1 MRAVI
6 DRFEGDVAV
15 LELDD
20 GRSFA
25 DVDRSMLPE
34 GVREGDAL
42 VGEKGAWLVDE
53 RTTRENL
60 AANKALMDE
69 LFRD

>member
-20 GRSFA
+20 GESFA
-25 DVDRSMLPE
+25 DADRSTLPE
-34 GVREGDAL
+34 GAREGDAL
-42 VGEKGAWLVDE
+42 VGEDA
-53 RTTRENL
+53 TRENL
-60 AANKALMDE
+60 AANERLMDE

>member
-20 GRSFA
+20 GESFA
-25 DVDRSMLPE
+25 DVDRSTLPE
-34 GVREGDAL
+34 GAREGDAL
-42 VGEKGAWLVDE
+42 IGEKGAWLVDDDA
-53 RTTRENL
+53 TRENL
-60 AANKALMDE
+60 AANERLMDV

>member
-20 GRSFA
+20 GESFA
-25 DVDRSMLPE
+25 DVDRSTLPE
-34 GVREGDAL
+34 GARGRRPGWREGRVA
-42 VGEKGAWLVDE
+42 
-53 RTTRENL
+53 RR
-60 AANKALMDE
+60 
-69 LFRD
+69 

>member
-20 GRSFA
+20 GESFA
-25 DVDRSMLPE
+25 AVDRSSLPE
-34 GVREGDAL
+34 GAREGDAL
-42 VGEKGAWLVDE
+42 LGEKGAGLGDE
-53 RTTRENL
+53 DAPRENH
-60 AANKALMDE
+60 AANERLMDV

>member
-20 GRSFA
+20 GESFA
-25 DVDRSMLPE
+25 HVDPTTLPE
-34 GVREGDAL
+34 GAREGDAL
-42 VGEKGAWLVDE
+42 IGEKGAWLVDE
-53 RTTRENL
+53 DATRENL
-60 AANKALMDE
+60 AANERLMDV

>member
-1 MRAVI
+1 ML

-20 GRSFA
+20 GESFA
-25 DVDRSMLPE
+25 DVDRSTLPE
-34 GVREGDAL
+34 GAREGDAL
-42 VGEKGAWLVDE
+42 IGEKGAWLVDE
-53 RTTRENL
+53 DATRENL
-60 AANKALMDE
+60 AANERLMDV

>member
-6 DRFEGDVAV
+6 DRFEGNVAV
-15 LELDD
+15 LELND
-20 GRSFA
+20 GESFA
-25 DVDRSMLPE
+25 DVDRSTLPE
-34 GVREGDAL
+34 GAHEGDAL

-53 RTTRENL
+53 DATRENL
-60 AANKALMDE
+60 AANERLMDE

>member
-6 DRFEGDVAV
+6 DRFESDVAV

-20 GRSFA
+20 GESFA
-25 DVDRSMLPE
+25 DVDRSTLPE
-34 GVREGDAL
+34 GAREGDAL
-42 VGEKGAWLVDE
+42 IGEKGAWLVDE
-53 RTTRENL
+53 DATRENL
-60 AANKALMDE
+60 AANERLMDV

>member
-20 GRSFA
+20 GESFA
-25 DVDRSMLPE
+25 DVDRSTLPE
-34 GVREGDAL
+34 GAREGDAL

-53 RTTRENL
+53 DATRENL
-60 AANKALMDE
+60 AANERLMNE

>member
-6 DRFEGDVAV
+6 DRFE
-15 LELDD
+15 
-20 GRSFA
+20 
-25 DVDRSMLPE
+25 
-34 GVREGDAL
+34 

-53 RTTRENL
+53 DATRENL
-60 AANKALMDE
+60 AANERLMDE

>member
-20 GRSFA
+20 GKSFA

-34 GVREGDAL
+34 GARARATPWLARRAL
-42 VGEKGAWLVDE
+42 GSSTNARPG
-53 RTTRENL
+53 RT
-60 AANKALMDE
+60 
-69 LFRD
+69 

>member
-6 DRFEGDVAV
+6 DRFEGNVAV
-15 LELDD
+15 LELND
-20 GRSFA
+20 GESFA
-25 DVDRSMLPE
+25 DVDRSTLPE
-34 GVREGDAL
+34 GAREGDAL

-53 RTTRENL
+53 DATRENL
-60 AANKALMDE
+60 AAHERLMDE

>member
-20 GRSFA
+20 GESCA
-25 DVDRSMLPE
+25 DVDRSTLPE
-34 GVREGDAL
+34 GAREGDARI
-42 VGEKGAWLVDE
+42 GE
-53 RTTRENL
+53 
-60 AANKALMDE
+60 
-69 LFRD
+69 

>member
-20 GRSFA
+20 GKSFA
-25 DVDRSMLPE
+25 DVDRSTLPE
-34 GVREGDAL
+34 GAREGDAL
-42 VGEKGAWLVDE
+42 VGEKGAWVVDE
-53 RTTRENL
+53 DATRENL
-60 AANKALMDE
+60 AANKRLMDE

>member
-6 DRFEGDVAV
+6 DRFEGNVAV
-15 LELDD
+15 LELND
-20 GRSFA
+20 GASFA
-25 DVDRSMLPE
+25 DVDRSTLPE
-34 GVREGDAL
+34 GARVGDAL

-53 RTTRENL
+53 DATRENL
-60 AANKALMDE
+60 AANERLMDE